1 MYYWKEVSEMS
12 NNSSVFQK
20 GLYDSREEHDACGIG
35 FYANMDN
42 KRSHRIVEKSLE
54 MLRRLDHRGGIGAD
68 GITGDGAGIMTEIPY
83 AYFEAH
89 APFDLPQE
97 GVYAVGMYFANQDI
111 SDSAHAHVMA
121 DIFKSE
127 GLVLLG
133 FRDVPVDVTCLAS
146 HVVETMPKIQQ
157 MFIAN
162 QNASQFDRAL
172 YLARK
177 QIEQYSTKAQLNLY
191 FTSLS
196 RRTIV
201 YKGWLRSD
209 QIKKVYLDLQ
219 HEAYVSKFGS
229 VHSRFSTNTFPSWE
243 RAHPNR
249 LLMHNGEINTI
260 QGNVNW
266 MRARQRRLIETVFGH
281 EASKVHRILDESGS
295 DSAIVDNALE
305 FLSLA
310 MPPEQAAMLLIPEPW
325 LYNESNDANVR
336 AFYEFYSYLM
346 EPWDGPTMISFC
358 DGDKLGALT
367 DRNGLRPG
375 RYTITQDNEIIF
387 SSEVGVVDVDEA
399 DVAYKG
405 QLNPGKLLLVD
416 FNENKVIGNEAL
428 KQSIANHYPYQHW
441 LEHERLKLDLES
453 ISYEPSTLSD
463 DDAFRQQQRFG
474 YTKEEIDKYLTEL
487 VTGGKDPI
495 GAMGYDAPLAVLN
508 HQPESLFNYFKQL
521 FAQVTNPPID
531 AYREK
536 VVTSE
541 LTYLGGEGQLLKPGP
556 DALKRVQL
564 DHPVLTEQ
572 QLQYIASEALT
583 TAYFSTGYQQSLK
596 EALNNLGEA
605 VIEAVQQGVEVVV
618 LEDRTVLEETAY
630 AMPMLLAVS
639 HIHQLLIRHD
649 LRMQTSIVAM
659 SGEMREVHHLAC
671 LVGYGANAVVPYLA
685 QKTIAKLTEQG
696 RIQGEVASNVARLN
710 TTFSEGLIKVMA
722 KMGISTVQSYHGA
735 QIFEAIGLSDE
746 VIDTYFPGTP
756 SKLSGISIDTID
768 VENRR
773 RQSFDKAHLDPGS
786 TFQWRQQGQYHTFNP
801 MTIQLLQHACR
812 DNDYAKFKQFSE
824 IANHHTTSHLRD
836 LFAFKTRQSISL
848 NEVEPITEIVKR
860 FKTGAM
866 SYGSIS
872 QEAHQTL
879 AAAMNRIGG
888 KSNSGEGGEAL
899 ERYEL
904 SAEGSDY
911 KSAIKQVA
919 SGRFGVTSYYLQ
931 HAKEIQIKVA
941 QGAKPGEG
949 GQLPG
954 TKVYPWI
961 AEVRGSTPGI
971 GLISPPPHHDIYSIE
986 DLAQLIHDLKNVNRQ
1001 ADITVKLV
1009 SKSGVGTIAAGVA
1022 KACADKIVISGYD
1035 GGTGASPKTSIQHAG
1050 LPWELGLAETHQ
1062 TLMLNGLRSR
1072 VRLETDGKLLTGR
1085 DIAYAAMLGAEEF
1098 GFATAPL
1105 VALGCVM
1112 MRVCHKDTC
1121 PVGIATQNG
1130 DLRALFTGKA
1140 DHVVNYMHFVAQE
1153 LREILATL
1161 GLRTVDELV
1170 GRTDLLEASQAMRH
1184 HPKARELNVAKLLH
1198 QNEGE
1203 RTKQIEQQH
1212 GLDHG
1217 FDLTMLWPAA
1227 KQAILAGTPFKGTF
1241 KICNEQ
1247 RNVGV
1252 ITGSEITQRY
1262 GLGGLPPNT
1271 IMAYTTGHAGQSLG
1285 AWMPRGLTV
1294 HHTGDANDYVGKGL
1308 SGGQVIVNAP
1318 NEAREDEIIV
1328 GNVCFYG
1335 ATSGTAYINGRA
1347 GERFCIRNSGAHVV
1361 VEGIGDHGLEYMTG
1375 GRVVILG
1382 DVGNN
1387 FGQGMSG
1394 GVSYIFPTCVDE
1406 FKTTHFLE
1414 PLDFDEVTD
1423 AKECDML
1430 KQMLM
1435 KHVHYTQSQKA
1446 QHILDDFE
1454 KHVTQCVKVIPKDYK
1469 QMMHKIYHFER
1480 QQEHKDAL
1488 LSAFNDQTDDAL
1500 WTDKSMSVY

>member
-1 MYYWKEVSEMS
+1 MS
-12 NNSSVFQK
+12 NNLSYAQN
-20 GLYDSREEHDACGIG
+20 GLYDAREEHDACGIG

-42 KRSHRIVEKSLE
+42 KRSHHIVEKSLE

-83 AYFEAH
+83 AYFKSVVAL
-89 APFDLPQE
+89 DLPQE
-97 GVYAVGMYFANQDI
+97 GDYAVGMYFANEDI
-111 SDSAHAHVMA
+111 SQSKHHPKIAR
-121 DIFKSE
+121 IFEAE
-127 GLVLLG
+127 GLALLG
-133 FRDVPVDVTCLAS
+133 YRDVPVDVTCLAP
-146 HVVETMPKIQQ
+146 HVAKTMPTIQQ
-157 MFIAN
+157 LFVVNRSAKH
-162 QNASQFDRAL
+162 FDRAL

-177 QIEQYSTKAQLNLY
+177 QIEHYSSKEKLGIY

-209 QIKKVYLDLQ
+209 QIKALYVDLQ
-219 HEAYVSKFGS
+219 QAAYVSKFGS

-266 MRARQRRLIETVFGH
+266 MRARQKRLIQTVFGTDAH
-281 EASKVHRILDESGS
+281 KVHRILDESGS

-325 LYNESNDANVR
+325 LYNESNDPNVR

-375 RYTITQDNEIIF
+375 RYTITTNNEIIF
-387 SSEVGVVDVDEA
+387 SSEVGVVDVDETE
-399 DVAYKG
+399 VAYKG

-416 FNENKVIGNEAL
+416 FNEHQVIGNEAL
-428 KQSIANHYPYQHW
+428 KQTIASQQPYAQWLSDERINLDIDHIPYQG
-441 LEHERLKLDLES
+441 LNV
-453 ISYEPSTLSD
+453 SD
-463 DDAFRQQQRFG
+463 ETVFRMQQRFG
-474 YTKEEIDKYLTEL
+474 YTKEDIDKYLTEL
-487 VTGGKDPI
+487 ITGGKDPI

-508 HQPESLFNYFKQL
+508 EQPESLFNYFKQL

-536 VVTSE
+536 IVTSE
-541 LTYLGGEGQLLKPGP
+541 LTYLGGEGNVLKPGP

-564 DHPVLTEQ
+564 KHPVLTEH
-572 QLQYIASEALT
+572 QLQHIASHALK
-583 TAYFSTGYQQSLK
+583 TAYFSTGYTENLK
-596 EALNNLGEA
+596 EALNNLGKA

-618 LEDRTVLEETAY
+618 LEDKSVSEATQF

-649 LRMQTSIVAM
+649 FRMQTSIVAM

-685 QKTIAKLTEQG
+685 QKTVADLTENK
-696 RIQGEVASNVARLN
+696 RIQGDVASNVAQLN
-710 TTFSEGLIKVMA
+710 TIFSEGLIKVMA

-735 QIFEAIGLSDE
+735 QIFEAVGLGDD
-746 VIDTYFPGTP
+746 VIEHYFPGTP
-756 SKLSGISIDTID
+756 SKLSGISLATLD
-768 VENRR
+768 VENKR
-773 RQSFDKAHLDPGS
+773 RQTIDQPYLQPGS

-812 DNDYAKFKQFSE
+812 DNDYEKFKQFSE
-824 IANHHTTSHLRD
+824 VANHHTASHLRD
-836 LFAFKTRQSISL
+836 LFDFKTQSSIHIDK
-848 NEVEPITEIVKR
+848 VEPVEAIVKR

-879 AAAMNRIGG
+879 AEAMNRLGG

-899 ERYEL
+899 ERYTVSEDG
-904 SAEGSDY
+904 ADY

-919 SGRFGVTSYYLQ
+919 SGRFGVTSHYLQ

-1022 KACADKIVISGYD
+1022 KAFADKIVISGYD

-1085 DIAYAAMLGAEEF
+1085 DVAYAAALGAEEF

-1105 VALGCVM
+1105 VVLGCIM

-1140 DHVVNYMHFVAQE
+1140 DHVVHYMHFVAQE
-1153 LREILATL
+1153 LREILAEL
-1161 GLRTVDELV
+1161 GLRSVDELV
-1170 GRTDLLEASQAMRH
+1170 GRTDLLKPSYKARK
-1184 HPKARELNVAKLLH
+1184 HPKARELNLNALLH
-1198 QNEGE
+1198 QNEGD
-1203 RTKQIEQQH
+1203 RTKSIEQQH
-1212 GLDHG
+1212 GLEHG
-1217 FDLTMLWPAA
+1217 FDLTELLPVTR
-1227 KQAILAGTPFKGTF
+1227 QAIERGVPFSGTF
-1241 KICNEQ
+1241 TVGNEQ

-1252 ITGSEITQRY
+1252 ITGSEITQQH
-1262 GLGGLPPNT
+1262 GLQGLEPNT
-1271 IMAYTTGHAGQSLG
+1271 INVYTTGHAGQSLG
-1285 AWMPRGLTV
+1285 AWIPQGLAL

-1308 SGGQVIVNAP
+1308 SGGQIVVNAP
-1318 NEAREDEIIV
+1318 NEARERDIIV

-1335 ATSGTAYINGRA
+1335 ATSGSAYINGRA
-1347 GERFCIRNSGAHVV
+1347 GERFCIRNSGVNVV
-1361 VEGIGDHGLEYMTG
+1361 VEGVGDHGLEYMTG

-1382 DVGNN
+1382 DVGKN

-1394 GVSYIFPTCVDE
+1394 GVSYIFPSDVAA
-1406 FKTTHFLE
+1406 FKAAHALNT
-1414 PLDFDEVTD
+1414 LDFDTVTD
-1423 AKECDML
+1423 AKEAEML
-1430 KQMLM
+1430 KQMLDN
-1435 KHVHYTQSQKA
+1435 HVTYTQSTKA
-1446 QHILDDFE
+1446 QRILENFE
-1454 KHVTQCVKVIPKDYK
+1454 AQLANCIKVIPKDYK
-1469 QMMHKIYHFER
+1469 RMMQKIYHYEQNQGR
-1480 QQEHKDAL
+1480 QEAL
-1488 LSAFNDQTDDAL
+1488 LSAFNDQSDLAVSSLDT
-1500 WTDKSMSVY
+1500 TISVY

>member
-1 MYYWKEVSEMS
+1 MS
-12 NNSSVFQK
+12 NNSSYAQK
-20 GLYDSREEHDACGIG
+20 GLYDAREEHDACGIG
-35 FYANMDN
+35 FYANMNN
-42 KRSHRIVEKSLE
+42 KRSHHIVEKSLE
-54 MLRRLDHRGGIGAD
+54 MLCRLDHRGGIGAD

-83 AYFEAH
+83 AYFKTVVSL
-89 APFDLPQE
+89 DLPPE
-97 GVYAVGMYFANQDI
+97 GDYAVGMFFANEDI
-111 SDSAHAHVMA
+111 SHSEHHVKIA
-121 DIFKSE
+121 RIFEAE
-127 GLVLLG
+127 GLKLLG
-133 FRDVPVDVTCLAS
+133 YRHVPVDVSCLAP
-146 HVVETMPKIQQ
+146 HVAETMPTIQQ
-157 MFIAN
+157 MFVVNRGADH
-162 QNASQFDRAL
+162 FDRSL

-177 QIEQYSTKAQLNLY
+177 QIEHYSMKEKLGVY

-209 QIKKVYLDLQ
+209 QIKTLYVDLQ
-219 HEAYVSKFGS
+219 QEDYVSKFGS

-266 MRARQRRLIETVFGH
+266 MRARQQRLIQTVFGTDAH
-281 EASKVHRILDESGS
+281 KVHRILDESGS

-325 LYNESNDANVR
+325 LYNESNDPNVR

-375 RYTITQDNEIIF
+375 RYTITKNNEIIF
-387 SSEVGVVDVDEA
+387 SSEVGVVDVDET

-416 FNENKVIGNEAL
+416 FNENKVVGNETL
-428 KQSIANHYPYQHW
+428 KQAIASQYPYAEW
-441 LEHERLKLDLES
+441 LDKERLMLELDEITYTDLDVSEA
-453 ISYEPSTLSD
+453 EV
-463 DDAFRQQQRFG
+463 RRMQQRFG
-474 YTKEEIDKYLTEL
+474 YTKEDIDKYLTEL
-487 VTGGKDPI
+487 MTGGKDPI

-508 HQPESLFNYFKQL
+508 EQPESLFNYFKQL

-536 VVTSE
+536 IVTSE
-541 LTYLGGEGQLLKPGP
+541 LTYLGGEGNVLKPSP
-556 DALKRVQL
+556 EALKRVQL
-564 DHPVLTEQ
+564 KHPVLTEK
-572 QLQYIASEALT
+572 QLQHIASHALK
-583 TAYFSTGYQQSLK
+583 TAYFQTGYDEDLK
-596 EALNNLGEA
+596 EALNTLGKA

-618 LEDRTVLEETAY
+618 LEDKTVCDTTHF

-639 HIHQLLIRHD
+639 HIHQLLIRHN

-671 LVGYGANAVVPYLA
+671 LIGYGANAAVPYLA
-685 QKTIAKLTEQG
+685 QQTIADLTKMH
-696 RIQGEVASNVARLN
+696 RIQGEVASNVAQLN
-710 TTFSEGLIKVMA
+710 TIFSEGLIKVMA

-735 QIFEAIGLSDE
+735 QIFEAVGLGDD
-746 VIDTYFPGTP
+746 VIKHYFPGTP
-756 SKLSGISIDTID
+756 SKLSGISLATLDA
-768 VENRR
+768 ENKR
-773 RQSFDKAHLDPGS
+773 RQTIEQPYLKPGS

-824 IANHHTTSHLRD
+824 VANHHTTSHLRD
-836 LFAFKTRQSISL
+836 LFDFKSQHSISL
-848 NEVEPITEIVKR
+848 EEVESVENIVKR

-879 AAAMNRIGG
+879 AEAMNRLGG

-899 ERYEL
+899 ERYARSEDG
-904 SAEGSDY
+904 ADY

-919 SGRFGVTSYYLQ
+919 SGRFGVTSHYLQ

-986 DLAQLIHDLKNVNRQ
+986 DLAQLIHDLKNVNRE

-1022 KACADKIVISGYD
+1022 KAFADKIVISGYD

-1085 DIAYAAMLGAEEF
+1085 DVAYAAMLGAEEF

-1105 VALGCVM
+1105 VVLGCIM

-1130 DLRALFTGKA
+1130 ELRSLFTGKA
-1140 DHVVNYMHFVAQE
+1140 DHVVNYMHFVAEE
-1153 LREILATL
+1153 LREILAEL
-1161 GLRTVDELV
+1161 GLRSVDELV
-1170 GRTDLLEASQAMRH
+1170 GRTDLLTPSSKARK
-1184 HPKARELNVAKLLH
+1184 HPKARELNLNALLH
-1198 QNEGE
+1198 QNDGA
-1203 RTKQIEQQH
+1203 RTKSINQQH
-1212 GLDHG
+1212 GLENG
-1217 FDLTMLWPAA
+1217 FDLTTLLPATR
-1227 KQAILAGTPFKGTF
+1227 QAIANGTTFSGTF
-1241 KICNEQ
+1241 SIGNVQ

-1252 ITGSEITQRY
+1252 ITGSEITRHY
-1262 GLGGLPPNT
+1262 GLEGLAPNT
-1271 IMAYTTGHAGQSLG
+1271 INVYTTGHAGQSLG
-1285 AWMPRGLTV
+1285 AWIPQGLSLY
-1294 HHTGDANDYVGKGL
+1294 HTGDANDYVGKGL
-1308 SGGQVIVNAP
+1308 SGGRIVINAP
-1318 NEAREDEIIV
+1318 HEAREQDIIV

-1335 ATSGTAYINGRA
+1335 ATSGNAYINGRA
-1347 GERFCIRNSGAHVV
+1347 GERFCIRNSGVNVV
-1361 VEGIGDHGLEYMTG
+1361 VEGVGDHGLEYMTG

-1382 DVGNN
+1382 DVGKN

-1394 GVSYIFPTCVDE
+1394 GVSYIFPSNVQT
-1406 FKTTHFLE
+1406 FKEAHALDT
-1414 PLDFDEVTD
+1414 LDFDTVTD
-1423 AKECDML
+1423 VKEATML
-1430 KQMLM
+1430 KQMLIQ
-1435 KHVHYTQSQKA
+1435 HVTYTQSKKA
-1446 QHILDDFE
+1446 QRILEDFE
-1454 KHVTQCVKVIPKDYK
+1454 IQLANCIKVIPKDYK
-1469 QMMHKIYHFER
+1469 QMMQKIYYYEQNQGR
-1480 QQEHKDAL
+1480 QEAL
-1488 LSAFNDQTDDAL
+1488 LSAFNDHSDIAESKLDT
-1500 WTDKSMSVY
+1500 TISVY

>member
-1 MYYWKEVSEMS
+1 MS
-12 NNSSVFQK
+12 NNLTYAQN
-20 GLYDSREEHDACGIG
+20 GLYDAREEHDACGIG

-42 KRSHRIVEKSLE
+42 KRSRHIVEKSLE

-83 AYFEAH
+83 AYFDAQVAFE
-89 APFDLPQE
+89 LPQE
-97 GVYAVGMYFANQDI
+97 GDYAVGMYFVNQDL
-111 SDSAHAHVMA
+111 SDATLGQQVAN
-121 DIFKSE
+121 IFKSE
-127 GLVLLG
+127 GLQLLG
-133 FRDVPVDVTCLAS
+133 FRQVPVDTSCLAE
-146 HVVETMPKIQQ
+146 HVAQTMPIIQQ
-157 MFIAN
+157 MFVGNVNAN
-162 QNASQFDRAL
+162 NFDRAL

-177 QIEQYSTKAQLNLY
+177 QIEQLSAKVGWDLY

-209 QIKKVYLDLQ
+209 QIKKLYQDLQ
-219 HEAYVSKFGS
+219 HEDYVSKFGS
-229 VHSRFSTNTFPSWE
+229 VHSRFSTNTFPSWK

-266 MRARQRRLIETVFGH
+266 MRARQQRLIKTVFGD
-281 EASKVHRILDESGS
+281 EARKVQHILDETGS
-295 DSAIVDNALE
+295 DSAILDNALE

-325 LYNESNDANVR
+325 LYNESNDPNVR

-375 RYTITQDNEIIF
+375 RYTITTNNEIIF
-387 SSEVGVVDVDEA
+387 SSEVGVVDVDET
-399 DVAYKG
+399 DVVYKG

-416 FNENKVIGNEAL
+416 FNQNKVIGNEAL
-428 KQSIANHYPYQHW
+428 KQQIACQHPYQAW
-441 LEHERLKLDLES
+441 LTEQRPSLDLASVQYTDLEMS
-453 ISYEPSTLSD
+453 KDEV
-463 DDAFRQQQRFG
+463 FRQQQRFG
-474 YTKEEIDKYLTEL
+474 YTKEEIDKYLMEL
-487 VTGGKDPI
+487 MTGGKDPI

-508 HQPESLFNYFKQL
+508 EQPESLFNYFKQL

-536 VVTSE
+536 IVTSE
-541 LTYLGGEGQLLKPGP
+541 MIYLGGEGNLLKPGP
-556 DALKRVQL
+556 DALQRIQL
-564 DHPVLTEQ
+564 KHPVLMAQ
-572 QLQYIASEALT
+572 QLEHIATHALK
-583 TAYFSTGYQQSLK
+583 TAYFSTGYTHNLK
-596 EALNNLGEA
+596 EALNKLGEA
-605 VIEAVQQGVEVVV
+605 VTEAVQQGVEVIV
-618 LEDRTVLEETAY
+618 LEDQSVRDETQY

-639 HIHQLLIRHD
+639 HIHQLLIRKQ
-649 LRMQTSIVAM
+649 LRMQTSLVAM

-671 LVGYGANAVVPYLA
+671 LIGYGANATVPYLA
-685 QKTIAKLTEQG
+685 QKTIADLTTAGRLQG
-696 RIQGEVASNVARLN
+696 DVTANVEKLN
-710 TTFSEGLIKVMA
+710 TIFSEGLIKVMA

-735 QIFEAIGLSDE
+735 QIFEAVGLGDE
-746 VIDTYFPGTP
+746 VIQSYFPGTP
-756 SKLSGISIDTID
+756 SKLSGISIETID
-768 VENRR
+768 AENKR
-773 RQSFDKAHLDPGS
+773 RQTVDSPYLAPGS

-812 DNDYAKFKQFSE
+812 DNDYAQFKRFSE
-824 IANHHTTSHLRD
+824 VANTHTTSHLRD
-836 LFAFKTRQSISL
+836 LFDFKAQVAIPL
-848 NEVEPITEIVKR
+848 NEVEPVEKIVTR

-879 AAAMNRIGG
+879 AEAMNRLGG

-899 ERYEL
+899 ERYEVQDNG
-904 SAEGSDY
+904 ADY

-919 SGRFGVTSYYLQ
+919 SGRFGVTSHYLQ

-1022 KACADKIVISGYD
+1022 KAFADKIVISGYD

-1085 DIAYAAMLGAEEF
+1085 DVAYAAILGAEEF

-1105 VALGCVM
+1105 VVLGCIM

-1140 DHVVNYMHFVAQE
+1140 DHVVNYMHFVAEE
-1153 LREILATL
+1153 LREILAEL
-1161 GLRTVDELV
+1161 GLRSVDELV
-1170 GRTDLLEASQAMRH
+1170 GRTDLLRPSHKAH
-1184 HPKARELNVAKLLH
+1184 KHPKARELNLQALLH
-1198 QNEGE
+1198 QNEGD
-1203 RTKQIEQQH
+1203 RTKQIAQQH
-1212 GLDHG
+1212 GLEHG
-1217 FDLTMLWPAA
+1217 FDLTELLPATQ
-1227 KQAILAGTPFKGTF
+1227 QAIANGTSFSGTF
-1241 KICNEQ
+1241 KIGNEQ

-1252 ITGSEITQRY
+1252 ITGSEITQHY
-1262 GLGGLPPNT
+1262 GLAGLTADT
-1271 IMAYTTGHAGQSLG
+1271 IKAYTTGHAGQSLG
-1285 AWMPRGLTV
+1285 AWMPRGLMI

-1308 SGGQVIVNAP
+1308 SGGKIIVNAP
-1318 NEAREDEIIV
+1318 NVEREDEIIV

-1335 ATSGTAYINGRA
+1335 ATSGTAFINGRA

-1361 VEGIGDHGLEYMTG
+1361 VEGVGDHGLEYMTG

-1382 DVGNN
+1382 DVGKN

-1394 GVSYIFPTCVDE
+1394 GVSYIFPTDVAA
-1406 FKTTHFLE
+1406 FKEIHALE
-1414 PLDFDEVTD
+1414 TLDFDTVTD
-1423 AKECDML
+1423 LKEQDML
-1430 KQMLM
+1430 KQMLL
-1435 KHVHYTQSQKA
+1435 KHVKQTQSQKA
-1446 QHILDDFE
+1446 RRILDDFDAQLA
-1454 KHVTQCVKVIPKDYK
+1454 QCIKVIPKDYK
-1469 QMMHKIYHFER
+1469 HMMQKIYHFEQEYER
-1480 QQEHKDAL
+1480 QEAWL
-1488 LSAFNDQTDDAL
+1488 AAFNDQTDVAHSGEHAS
-1500 WTDKSMSVY
+1500 TISVY